1 MSTLTGR
8 RGWTAVV
15 SLATVLSGLVAVQ
28 LPLASAS
35 ATPAALVR
43 PSSSAV
49 DVAGALLSRRP
60 TALPPTAPAP
70 AVAAASRP
78 AASRAAAF
86 RTAASRPAGPA
97 AARPAPLCSRPGW
110 QQRRGQAALASLRD
124 GAGQGGFDVVFAPAR
139 PGYLGLTHL
148 DARRIEVFVR
158 TCDRQ
163 SSELL
168 RHVLAH
174 EVGHAHDTVL
184 MSSTQRAAWLVARGI
199 PAGTPWYGCS
209 GCTDFA
215 TPAGD
220 FAEVY
225 AQWSRGATTNRSQ
238 LAGDVPAT
246 QLAALAARFF
256 R

>member
-8 RGWTAVV
+8 CGWTAVV

-28 LPLASAS
+28 LPLVSAS

-49 DVAGALLSRRP
+49 DVDVALLSRRP
-60 TALPPTAPAP
+60 TALPPT
-70 AVAAASRP
+70 V
-78 AASRAAAF
+78 
-86 RTAASRPAGPA
+86 PA
-97 AARPAPLCSRPGW
+97 AAVVSAPASAPLCSRPGW

-124 GAGQGGFDVVFAPAR
+124 GAGRAGFDVVFAPAR
-139 PGYLGLTHL
+139 PGYLGLTHP

-168 RHVLAH
+168 RHVLGH
-174 EVGHAHDTVL
+174 EVGHAHDTGL
-184 MSSTQRAAWLVARGI
+184 MGSTDRAAWLVTRGI

-238 LAGDVPAT
+238 LAGDVPAA
-246 QLAALAARFF
+246 QLDALATRFF